1 MVERL
6 TVFPAEVQKTSA
18 SKNIRL
24 FRLVVVLSCACTIAV
39 LLVPGMV
46 SGFLLLLQTVLEAL
60 FLPFRLLFDLAV
72 WLTTGRHI
80 EAAMTGLGDAVG
92 THTFWQVALS
102 RYVPVLLVVAG
113 LLAFIGGGERF
124 VKSSVWVAL
133 IFHVVAAVVVGFPVG
148 VCLVPALVAEAC
160 ALKKPSEISV

>member
-6 TVFPAEVQKTSA
+6 TVFPSGPEKTNVVKSV
-18 SKNIRL
+18 RL
-24 FRLVVVLSCACTIAV
+24 FRLVVVLSCAFTIAV

-92 THTFWQVALS
+92 THSFWQVVLS

-113 LLAFIGGGERF
+113 LVTFVAGVERPM
-124 VKSSVWVAL
+124 KSSVWATL
-133 IFHVVAAVVVGFPVG
+133 IFHMAATAVIGFPLG

-160 ALKKPSEISV
+160 ALKKLSEISV